1 MKRSNPL
8 RLSKRGS
15 LFENSNMAGFYF
27 NDMEERMSK
36 KGRPRLFRSSPS
48 SNIRLRLSKRSR
60 EARAGRR
67 LQIKRYFANIFSGTR
82 NQHEPMVIRLS
93 KLQLGQILFNKRGT
107 RSKVSTTENW
117 ILTSSFRSRF
127 ETFLSIRA
135 VRYFKHPQSSEN

>member
-1 MKRSNPL
+1 MGSSNPMLTWTRIAIFITCICATLDEGQADEMKRSNPL

-60 EARAGRR
+60 EARAG
-67 LQIKRYFANIFSGTR
+67 TR

-107 RSKVSTTENW
+107 RNHD
-117 ILTSSFRSRF
+117 LR
-127 ETFLSIRA
+127 LS
-135 VRYFKHPQSSEN
+135 